1 MNFQWMT
8 TLFKNR
14 DFLLGRRRNRG
25 TMWVSLLG
33 VGISLAALLLRRNGN
48 QNNVLQ
54 NAMKNFTKQN
64 NLQQTALTNEFSNEL
79 KPDQQAFNNKNN

>member
-1 MNFQWMT
+1 
-8 TLFKNR
+8 
-14 DFLLGRRRNRG
+14 
-25 TMWVSLLG
+25 MWVSLLG